1 MVRLVDKS
9 TMVMEQRILL
19 IDDEEI
25 STFLSKKLIER
36 VRVNCHVDAANNGQ
50 HGLDL
55 INESNALHQPLPD
68 FIFLDLNMPVLNGF
82 EFMEA
87 FNQLVIPL
95 KNKIKIFIISSSLD
109 RLDSEKAKQLGAAGF
124 ISKPL
129 TMQLVNSILGE

>member
-1 MVRLVDKS
+1 
-9 TMVMEQRILL
+9 MVMEQRILL

-25 STFLSKKLIER
+25 SNFLAKKLIER
-36 VRVNCHVDAANNGQ
+36 VRVNCHVDVANNGQ
-50 HGLDL
+50 QGLDL

-95 KNKIKIFIISSSLD
+95 KNKNKIKIFIISSSMD

>member
-1 MVRLVDKS
+1 
-9 TMVMEQRILL
+9 MVMEQRILL

-25 STFLSKKLIER
+25 SNFLAKKLIER
-36 VRVNCHVDAANNGQ
+36 VRVNCHVDVANNGQ
-50 HGLDL
+50 QGLDL
-55 INESNALHQPLPD
+55 LNESNAQHQPLPD
-68 FIFLDLNMPVLNGF
+68 FIFLDLNMPVLDGF

-95 KNKIKIFIISSSLD
+95 KNKIKIFIISSSMD

-129 TMQLVNSILGE
+129 TMQLVNSLLGE